1 MRLKNLFIFLAHFT
15 NPELHKAWGIKDPLD
30 APVKAFGV
38 ENLAGIAKKIKQA
51 FGDGKKT
58 KEKLKN

>member
-1 MRLKNLFIFLAHFT
+1 MGN
-15 NPELHKAWGIKDPLD
+15 KDPLD

-38 ENLAGIAKKIKQA
+38 ENLAGIAKKIKEA